1 MDRDPQS
8 TTLLPIDP
16 LTSTL
21 ELYLASQQHSK
32 DWFVH
37 SLLPRHQLYHQPQH
51 CTQHHSW
58 DRWTPYQQENPFNA
72 TFSRTTYLAPPL
84 ALLNHEHTSC
94 EKQSCVY
101 TLPSA
106 VPEQPAPQR
115 PLQLYLWSML
125 GTSLKDMRGCIAYSP
140 PFTLFAPKLLPTTP
154 VQRHDW
160 PAALVHDAVAVAPTL
175 RQDIARL
182 SRAGDAETPIV
193 KRAVRQRLRRYMLG
207 YGFVSGGLSALVMTA
222 LLIVSQGLSRCYER
236 EPNGGNKISYGLL
249 QWRFNSD
256 LHSSN

>member
-1 MDRDPQS
+1 
-8 TTLLPIDP
+8 
-16 LTSTL
+16 
-21 ELYLASQQHSK
+21 
-32 DWFVH
+32 
-37 SLLPRHQLYHQPQH
+37 
-51 CTQHHSW
+51 
-58 DRWTPYQQENPFNA
+58 
-72 TFSRTTYLAPPL
+72 
-84 ALLNHEHTSC
+84 
-94 EKQSCVY
+94 
-101 TLPSA
+101 
-106 VPEQPAPQR
+106 
-115 PLQLYLWSML
+115 
-125 GTSLKDMRGCIAYSP
+125 MRGWTAYSP